1 MSSLNILETHYK
13 QTGKSRKTDANGM
26 LEMQARAFKERQAQ
40 YLLIKSPPASGKSRA
55 MMFLALDKL
64 RNQGVRKVIVAV
76 PEMSIGASFK
86 STNLIATGFS
96 ANWHID
102 PKYNLCIADGE
113 SGKVRSFVDFI
124 QDEDAEILLCTHAT
138 LRFAFQRLKPSDFDN
153 ILLGVDEFHH
163 SSADESNILGALM
176 DSVIEGSTAHI
187 VAMTGSYFRG
197 DAVPVMAAEYE
208 SLFTQVTYSYYE
220 QLNGY
225 QYLKSLGMN
234 YHFYKNGYLS
244 ALSEVLDTTKK
255 TIIHIPN
262 VNSFEST
269 KRKYDEVDA
278 ILDVIGQ
285 VVSKDNATGILS
297 LQTEDGRILK
307 VADLVNDDKT
317 RRNTQM
323 YLSEI
328 QTAADVDIIIAL
340 GMAKEGFDWV
350 WCEHVLTVGYRS
362 SLTEVI
368 QIIGRATRDCEG
380 KEHAQFTNLISQP
393 DAENDDV
400 ARSVNNLL
408 KAITVSLL
416 MMQVLTPNI
425 NFKPRSRMTAADLLD
440 KTVIAIDD
448 STKPLSDKATQALN
462 NIENIKAALMQKDK
476 ESVAPL
482 MTGQQDISTFIDF
495 ELPKII
501 SEIHPDLTDDELA
514 VIAKAVHASLV
525 LKGSGGFVDE
535 ADMSPDAAMW
545 QVDEEGNPVEGAAT
559 TFSDISTTSQPQPSV
574 VFTDD
579 NDPFGEGKDTDE
591 PVAGGKDGYL
601 ANANRKFALI
611 DGKFIDVEKLN
622 FNLIEDIIESTNP
635 FEGTYSVLSKSVT
648 TDSLRVIE
656 AHVSSS
662 RSNMTDKEAYDL
674 YPLIKEFNGEYGR
687 PPQLSNSDHY
697 ENRLA
702 LALALI
708 KDKLRRR
715 KTELEAEQG

>member
-13 QTGKSRKTDANGM
+13 QTGKSRETDARGM
-26 LEMQARAFKERQAQ
+26 LEMQARAFEERDAQ
-40 YLLIKSPPASGKSRA
+40 YLLLKSPPASGKSRA

-64 RNQGVRKVIVAV
+64 RNQGVKKVIIAV
-76 PEMSIGASFK
+76 PEMTIGASFR
-86 STNLIATGFS
+86 STNLIDSGFS
-96 ANWHID
+96 ANWYID
-102 PKYNLCIADGE
+102 PRFNLCVAGGDT
-113 SGKVRSFVDFI
+113 GKVSSFVDFI
-124 QDEDAEILLCTHAT
+124 QDEDAEVLLCTHST

-153 ILLGVDEFHH
+153 ILLGIDEFHH
-163 SSADESNILGALM
+163 SSAEESNILGALI
-176 DSVIEGSTAHI
+176 DAVIEGSTAHV

-208 SLFTQVTYSYYE
+208 SLFTQVSYSYYE

-255 TIIHIPN
+255 TLIHIPN

-269 KRKYDEVDA
+269 KRKYDELDA
-278 ILDVIGQ
+278 ILDVIGH
-285 VVSKDNATGILS
+285 VISKDDATGILS
-297 LQTEDGRILK
+297 IETKDGRILK
-307 VADLVNDDKT
+307 IADLVTDDKT
-317 RRNTQM
+317 RVFTQL
-323 YLSEI
+323 YLSDLK
-328 QTAADVDIIIAL
+328 AAKDVDIIIAL

-362 SLTEVI
+362 SLTEII

-380 KEHAQFTNLISQP
+380 KTHAQFTNLISQP

-425 NFKPRSRMTAADLLD
+425 NFKPRSRMTPADLLD
-440 KTVIAIDD
+440 KNNIIIDD
-448 STKPLSDKATQALN
+448 TTNPMSDKAYQALN
-462 NIENIKAALMQKDK
+462 NIDNIKAALMQKDK
-476 ESVAPL
+476 ESVAPV
-482 MTGQQDISTFIDF
+482 MTGQQDVSTFIDF

-501 SEIHPDLTDDELA
+501 SEIHPDLTADELA
-514 VIAKAVHASLV
+514 VVATAVHKSLV
-525 LKGSGGFVDE
+525 LQAAGGLVDE
-535 ADMSPDAAMW
+535 ADLPADAPMW
-545 QVDEEGNPVEGAAT
+545 KLDKDGNPIHGEAT
-559 TFSDISTTSQPQPSV
+559 SSSQTSPKPSV
-574 VFTDD
+574 EFSDD
-579 NDPFGEGKDTDE
+579 NDLLDDNKDTDE
-591 PVAGGKDGYL
+591 PIAGGKDGYL
-601 ANANRKFALI
+601 ANANRKFAMI
-611 DGKFIDVEKLN
+611 DSKFIDVEKLN
-622 FNLIEDIIESTNP
+622 FYLIQDIIESTNP
-635 FEGTYSVLSKSVT
+635 FEGTYSVLSKTIT
-648 TDSLRVIE
+648 TDSLKVIE
-656 AHVSSS
+656 AHVSQS

-674 YPLIKEFNGEYGR
+674 YGHIKEFNAEYGR
-687 PPQLSNSDHY
+687 PPQLNATEHY

-715 KTELEAEQG
+715 KTELEAERGQ

>member
-13 QTGKSRKTDANGM
+13 QTGKSRETDARGM
-26 LEMQARAFKERQAQ
+26 LEMQARAFEERDAQ
-40 YLLIKSPPASGKSRA
+40 YLLLKSPPASGKSRA

-64 RNQGVRKVIVAV
+64 RNQGVKKVIIAV
-76 PEMSIGASFK
+76 PEMTIGASFR
-86 STNLIATGFS
+86 STNLIDNGFS
-96 ANWHID
+96 ANWYID
-102 PKYNLCIADGE
+102 PIYNLCVAGGDT
-113 SGKVRSFVDFI
+113 GKVSSFVDFI
-124 QDEDAEILLCTHAT
+124 QDEDAEVLLCTHST

-153 ILLGVDEFHH
+153 ILLGIDEFHH
-163 SSADESNILGALM
+163 SSAEESNILGALI
-176 DSVIEGSTAHI
+176 DAVIEGSTAHV

-208 SLFTQVTYSYYE
+208 SLFTQVSYSYYE

-255 TIIHIPN
+255 TLIHIPN

-269 KRKYDEVDA
+269 KRKYDELDA
-278 ILDVIGQ
+278 ILDVIGR
-285 VVSKDNATGILS
+285 VISKDDATGILS
-297 LQTEDGRILK
+297 LETEDGRILK
-307 VADLVNDDKT
+307 VADLVNDDKS
-317 RRNTQM
+317 RVLTQL
-323 YLSEI
+323 YLSNVS
-328 QTAADVDIIIAL
+328 AAKDIDIIIAL

-350 WCEHVLTVGYRS
+350 WCEHVLTIGYRS
-362 SLTEVI
+362 SLTEII

-380 KEHAQFTNLISQP
+380 KTHAQFTNLISQP

-440 KTVIAIDD
+440 KNNIIIDD
-448 STKPLSDKATQALN
+448 TTNPMSDKAYQALN
-462 NIENIKAALMQKDK
+462 NIDNIKAALMQKDK
-476 ESVAPL
+476 ESVAPV
-482 MTGQQDISTFIDF
+482 MTGQQDVSTFIDF

-501 SEIHPDLTDDELA
+501 SEIHPDLTADELA
-514 VIAKAVHASLV
+514 IVATAVHKSLV
-525 LKGSGGFVDE
+525 LQAAGGLVDE
-535 ADMSPDAAMW
+535 ADLPADAPMWKLDKDGNPIHGEATSNAQASPKPSVEFSDDNDLLD
-545 QVDEEGNPVEGAAT
+545 DEEG
-559 TFSDISTTSQPQPSV
+559 
-574 VFTDD
+574 
-579 NDPFGEGKDTDE
+579 TDE
-591 PVAGGKDGYL
+591 PIAGGKDGYL
-601 ANANRKFALI
+601 ANANRKFAMI
-611 DGKFIDVEKLN
+611 DSKFIDVEKLN
-622 FNLIEDIIESTNP
+622 FYLIQDIIESTNP
-635 FEGTYSVLSKSVT
+635 FEGTYSVLSKTIT
-648 TDSLRVIE
+648 TDSLKVIE
-656 AHVSSS
+656 AHVSQS

-674 YPLIKEFNGEYGR
+674 YGHIKEFNAEYGR
-687 PPQLSNSDHY
+687 PPQLNATEHY

-715 KTELEAEQG
+715 KTELEAERGQ